1 MQRDYWDFLHAALT
15 KVNGPVSGNRKA
27 QPQSWMAYSIGR
39 SGFRLGAAMVPAK
52 RRIRSE
58 LYLAGPRAKASFHL
72 LREEKEDIERE
83 LGYSLE
89 WEELPAGTDSR
100 IAVYFDDVD
109 PGDKDD
115 WTNQHQW
122 FASKLNDLH
131 RVFARRIRE
140 LNPDD
145 WDPEPSTGEG

>member
-1 MQRDYWDFLHAALT
+1 MLNE
-15 KVNGPVSGNRKA
+15 VGGPVSGNRKA

-39 SGFRLGAAMVPAK
+39 TGFHIGAVMGRPK
-52 RRIRSE
+52 RQIRSE
-58 LYLAGPRAKASFHL
+58 LYLAGRKAKAFFHL
-72 LREEKEDIERE
+72 LGEQKDDIERE
-83 LGYSLE
+83 LQYPLE

-100 IAVYFDDVD
+100 ISIYLYDVD
-109 PGDKDD
+109 PGDESD
-115 WTNQHQW
+115 WPRQHEW

-145 WDPEPSTGEG
+145 WDPESSSGRG